1 MGQPPA
7 EFTFHRFC
15 GPDMSVVSRISLPS
29 GDHEALETDRVKYRS
44 SNGIRRALGFE
55 AEVINCGS
63 VIRRSSGPDDWASNK
78 MEKCKEK
85 QTATTR
91 RRSFIANPVGI
102 FRFSND
108 DGIGLCSRVDDA
120 ESNWHEGM
128 RDEFIE

>member
-1 MGQPPA
+1 
-7 EFTFHRFC
+7 
-15 GPDMSVVSRISLPS
+15 MSVVSRISLPS

-44 SNGIRRALGFE
+44 SNGIRHALGFE

-78 MEKCKEK
+78 TEKCKEK

-108 DGIGLCSRVDDA
+108 GGVYLSSRFDA
-120 ESNWHEGM
+120 PDLIRQQGVQ
-128 RDEFIE
+128 D